1 MERVVTNFE
10 KQKDEGETFAAWV
23 QRADEADLK

>member
-1 MERVVTNFE
+1 VVKNYDAQR
-10 KQKDEGETFAAWV
+10 KEGETFADWV